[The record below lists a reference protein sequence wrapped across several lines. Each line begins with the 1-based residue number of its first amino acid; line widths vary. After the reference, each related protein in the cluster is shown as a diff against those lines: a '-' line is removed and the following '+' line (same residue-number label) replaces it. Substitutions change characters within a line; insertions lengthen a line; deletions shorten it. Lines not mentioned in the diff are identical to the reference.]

1 MAWELSDALKAGGV
15 ISAVSAG
22 YAIQKTKIKAL
33 FKKTDRHQ
41 DTLFGSDKGGGIVSD
56 VNVIKEKI
64 ETLDKK
70 HDTQQ
75 ADITWIRNHLANGT
89 KKR

>member
-1 MAWELSDALKAGGV
+1 MSWEVGEVLK
-15 ISAVSAG
+15 ISGIITAISTSF
-22 YAIQKTKIKAL
+22 AIQRSKIKVL

-41 DTLFGSDKGGGIVSD
+41 DTLFGSDKSGGLVSD
-56 VNVIKEKI
+56 VNVIKEKV

-75 ADITWIRNHLANGT
+75 ADITWIRNHLANSG
-89 KKR
+89 KK

>member
-1 MAWELSDALKAGGV
+1 MTWELSDALKIGG
-15 ISAVSAG
+15 IIGAVSTSFAVNRN
-22 YAIQKTKIKAL
+22 KIRVL

-41 DTLFGSDKGGGIVSD
+41 DTLFGKDKEGGLVSD

-64 ETLDKK
+64 VTLDKK

-75 ADITWIRNHLANGT
+75 ADITWIRNHLAGGG
-89 KKR
+89 KK